1 MGLLK
6 DIKTQLKILES
17 VNEGLSTS
25 KVKRIKKKI
34 ESDKDFQ
41 KYFRDT
47 GEDYD
52 QALEMWLE
60 DEGYSIGIESAE
72 EAEELADA
80 ISQLPESVNE
90 GLSTSDQQKV
100 EKMFYAA
107 KDKLGSR
114 YNWKTH
120 LTPIYHAISKKLKLN
135 IDDVSGYL
143 NLVGESVNEG
153 KYDHL
158 MGKPFEMR
166 GKKYRINKIEGNK
179 FAHVVDDRQNKSTF
193 KLDFLVKKVPGFTL
207 DKPKNARGPAWN
219 KGQKTTSK
227 REYEKILKGAMKDA
241 KGMGDEEFTH
251 DMATSMIY
259 DPEIQ
264 SYINKTYP
272 GFGGNKS
279 KMIQRLQT
287 DLEMYESVNEA
298 FQSGDKVKIH
308 KLMRQDMNKYKGKT
322 GIIDTVS
329 SDGYVM
335 VRVKGFSR
343 PMEFHPKEL
352 VNEGKEEFVDR
363 SGEYELFKTFR
374 HGGMMTHIIKKNGK
388 EIKQYAPNLKQRVAI
403 GKFKTE
409 FK

>member
-90 GLSTSDQQKV
+90 GKKSGKVSFVDVEKGTIDVKFPNGKTKTYKAKDVDIYGGADDDIVELGDKVVVKESVNEGLSTSDQQKV

-135 IDDVSGYL
+135 IDDVSGHL
-143 NLVGESVNEG
+143 NLVGESVNECG
-153 KYDHL
+153 ECEEELEEASTTGGVAGYDTPNVF
-158 MGKPFEMR
+158 GDKSPASKKKR
-166 GKKYRINKIEGNK
+166 KKYSTSSTGYKMVKEASMYKRMISQMYKLNETSYRDYKKDPTSTPAQKVNRSIQEVNRMLGEIDKTVSHNLK
-179 FAHVVDDRQNKSTF
+179 LKLEAGVDASHFWKSTSRRF
-193 KLDFLVKKVPGFTL
+193 GKIGERLVKIS
-207 DKPKNARGPAWN
+207 NR
-219 KGQKTTSK
+219 
-227 REYEKILKGAMKDA
+227 I
-241 KGMGDEEFTH
+241 
-251 DMATSMIY
+251 
-259 DPEIQ
+259 
-264 SYINKTYP
+264 
-272 GFGGNKS
+272 
-279 KMIQRLQT
+279 
-287 DLEMYESVNEA
+287 
-298 FQSGDKVKIH
+298 
-308 KLMRQDMNKYKGKT
+308 
-322 GIIDTVS
+322 
-329 SDGYVM
+329 
-335 VRVKGFSR
+335 
-343 PMEFHPKEL
+343 KEL
-352 VNEGKEEFVDR
+352 
-363 SGEYELFKTFR
+363 S
-374 HGGMMTHIIKKNGK
+374 
-388 EIKQYAPNLKQRVAI
+388 Q
-403 GKFKTE
+403 
-409 FK
+409 